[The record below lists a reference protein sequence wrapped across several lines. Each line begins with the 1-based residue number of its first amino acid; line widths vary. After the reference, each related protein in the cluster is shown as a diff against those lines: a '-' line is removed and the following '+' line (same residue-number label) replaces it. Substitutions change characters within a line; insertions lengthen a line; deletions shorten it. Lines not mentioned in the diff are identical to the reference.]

1 MFSTAARLPDL
12 SPPDGLQPKRFS
24 TPHDPVKRAVKR
36 TDIPERSSAPLE
48 ARLEVAVRSLR
59 SPTNRGRRDNQDNY
73 LVVNGQGQ
81 SRYLHDQQ
89 EIQRQLPHWP
99 PGHWRIAVLDG
110 MGGHSHGREA
120 AERAVDGLLALPVAT
135 DLDRLSEALDNLHH
149 KLYEEFQSA
158 GLETGCTLILL
169 EIPPDGPALL
179 FHVGDSRIYAINS
192 EQVECLTVD
201 HVPATHLALL
211 GLVDNVRWFQ
221 RVHTRP
227 NSQISQA
234 FILGSTLGVPS
245 LDAKP
250 LDATL
255 FELHDGN
262 LPLFLRGLGDRR
274 LLPLQPGWIYLLASD
289 GLWHL
294 SNPQAF
300 IRRWPILLGDSQSSL
315 EELLD
320 VLFTELANYIRHQQ
334 SQPDDNCTV
343 ILLRAPEPPSAS
355 PPPLSPTQGNS
366 PV

>member
-1 MFSTAARLPDL
+1 MVCNLRRFFIKNDL
-12 SPPDGLQPKRFS
+12 VKFVVKPPETPESPQL
-24 TPHDPVKRAVKR
+24 
-36 TDIPERSSAPLE
+36 PLE

-81 SRYLHDQQ
+81 GRFLSDQQ
-89 EIQRQLPHWP
+89 EIQRQLPNWP
-99 PGHWRIAVLDG
+99 SGYWRVAVLDG

-120 AERAVDGLLALPVAT
+120 AERAVDGLLALPVTT
-135 DLDRLSEALDNLHH
+135 DLDQLSAALDDLHYR
-149 KLYEEFQSA
+149 LYEEFQKA

-179 FHVGDSRIYAINS
+179 FHVGDSRAYAINS

-221 RVHTRP
+221 QVHARP

-274 LLPLQPGWIYLLASD
+274 LLPLQPGWVYLLASD

-300 IRRWPILLGDSQSSL
+300 IRRWPILLGESQSSL

-343 ILLRAPEPPSAS
+343 ILLRVPDPAPLLSEP
-355 PPPLSPTQGNS
+355 
-366 PV
+366 

>member
-1 MFSTAARLPDL
+1 MDTPEPLP
-12 SPPDGLQPKRFS
+12 
-24 TPHDPVKRAVKR
+24 
-36 TDIPERSSAPLE
+36 APLE
-48 ARLEVAVRSLR
+48 VRLEVAVRSLR
-59 SPTNRGRRDNQDNY
+59 SPTQRGRRDNQDNY

-81 SRYLHDQQ
+81 CRFLSDQQ
-89 EIQRQLPHWP
+89 ETQRQLPDWP
-99 PGHWRIAVLDG
+99 PGHWRVAVLDG

-120 AERAVDGLLALPVAT
+120 AERAVAGLLALPVAT
-135 DLDRLSEALDNLHH
+135 DLDQLSDALDALHH
-149 KLYEEFQSA
+149 QLYEEFQRA

-179 FHVGDSRIYAINS
+179 FHVGDSRVYAINS

-211 GLVDNVRWFQ
+211 GLVDNIRWFQ
-221 RVHTRP
+221 QVHARP

-245 LDAKP
+245 LDVKP

-274 LLPLQPGWIYLLASD
+274 LLPLQSGWIYLLASD

-300 IRRWPILLGDSQSSL
+300 IRRWPILLGESPHSL
-315 EELLD
+315 EEMLD
-320 VLFTELANYIRHQQ
+320 VLFVELANYIRHQQ

-343 ILLRAPEPPSAS
+343 ILLRVPDTSPPSPVPQS
-355 PPPLSPTQGNS
+355 TTQGNS
-366 PV
+366 HA